1 MEPANSPRPDV
12 ACAVARAARLSRF
25 AARLLAWAPDAIN
38 DGTLARPFSHAEM
51 ERTLDAAEI
60 RDEDGLKHALRDLR
74 RHVMLRV
81 MVRDLAGF
89 TTLDEVLDSVSTLAD
104 VTLRCAVHHLDAW
117 QSAQDGTPHGAES
130 GRPQQLHVIAM
141 GKLGGSELNVS
152 SDIDLVF
159 AYPEDGDTDGSRPL
173 SNHEY
178 FTRLGRRVI
187 GALSEMTADGHV
199 FRVDMRL
206 RPYGD
211 SGPLVSSFDMLEQ
224 YFVAQGREWE
234 RYAWIKARVVCGDR
248 ESEITQLVRPFVYRR
263 HLDFSAINSLRE
275 LHAQIRAEVERRDM
289 RDNIKLGRGGI
300 REIEF
305 IVQLFQLIRGGH
317 DPALRTPST
326 RIALERLAA
335 HGVLAPG
342 VVAKLHDAY
351 TFLRN
356 LEHRL
361 QYLDD
366 CQTQSLPASAA
377 DRERIADAMQFAS
390 YDAFVT
396 ELEHHRDCVTR
407 HFREIFDSQQEAQHP
422 LAALWQPD
430 ADPQA
435 GQAQLAQLGFRA
447 PAETW
452 QRLRALR
459 DGSHYRRIAASGKAR
474 LDRLMPQLVATA
486 ARQPD
491 PDAAA
496 ARMLQLI
503 ESVSRRE
510 SYLALL
516 GEYPQALERLAALA
530 GASPWV
536 AQYLAQHPIL
546 LDELLDPHTLYAA
559 PDWPRLRV
567 LLADQLQQADDDIE
581 HQMDVLRHFKHSQTL
596 RLIAQDLSGALTLE
610 TLSDHLSDLACL
622 LLDQVLA
629 LAWHD
634 LRTRHRDTPR
644 FAIVGYG
651 KLGGK
656 ELGYSSDLDLIF
668 LYDDDAPEAPP
679 VYARLAQRINHWLTS
694 MTAAGVLYET
704 DLRLRPDGVAGLLVS
719 SFAAF
724 RDYQEH
730 KAWLW
735 EHQALSRA
743 RGVAGD
749 AALKEMFESI
759 RSAVLRQPRD
769 RHQLRDE
776 IRAMRDKMLAA
787 HAPDRALFD
796 VKQDRGGIIDVEF
809 VVQYLVLGFACDHPG
824 LAGNVG
830 NLALL
835 RLAAGL
841 DLIPQTLADRAHDA
855 YRRFRRIQHSEGLQ
869 GNKTARVPVAE
880 VRGEIEA
887 VTALWEAVLENRIED

>member
-1 MEPANSPRPDV
+1 TIV
-12 ACAVARAARLSRF
+12 
-25 AARLLAWAPDAIN
+25 
-38 DGTLARPFSHAEM
+38 RPFDRAEM
-51 ERTLDAAEI
+51 ERFLDAAEI
-60 RDEDGLKHALRDLR
+60 RDECSLKHTLRDLR
-74 RHVMLRV
+74 RQVMLRV
-81 MVRDLAGF
+81 MVRDLGEFA
-89 TTLDEVLDSVSTLAD
+89 TLDEVLDSVSALAD
-104 VTLRCAVHHLDAW
+104 VTLRCAVRHLDAW

-159 AYPEDGDTDGSRPL
+159 AYPEDGETNGSRPL

-178 FTRLGRRVI
+178 FTRLGRKVI
-187 GALSEMTADGHV
+187 GALSEITADGHV

-211 SGPLVSSFDMLEQ
+211 SGSLVSSFDMLEQ

-234 RYAWIKARVVCGDR
+234 RYAWIKARVVCGNR
-248 ESEITQLVRPFVYRR
+248 EPEITQLVQPFVYRR

-275 LHAQIRAEVERRDM
+275 LHLQIRGEVERRDM
-289 RDNIKLGRGGI
+289 RDDIKLGRGGI

-326 RIALERLAA
+326 RIALDRLAA

-342 VVAKLHDAY
+342 VVTELRDAY
-351 TFLRN
+351 RFLRN

-366 CQTQSLPASAA
+366 CQTQSLPDAAA
-377 DRERIADAMQFAS
+377 DRECIAEAMQFAS

-396 ELEHHRDCVTR
+396 ELERHRECVTR
-407 HFREIFDSQQEAQHP
+407 HFREIFDAQQEAQHP
-422 LAALWQPD
+422 LAELWQPH

-435 GQAQLAQLGFRA
+435 GQAQLARLGFRT

-452 QRLRALR
+452 QQLRSLR

-474 LDRLMPQLVATA
+474 LDHLMPQLVATA
-486 ARQPD
+486 ARQPN
-491 PDAAA
+491 PDATA
-496 ARMLQLI
+496 ARMLQII

-516 GEYPQALERLAALA
+516 GEYPQALERLATLA

-536 AQYLAQHPIL
+536 AQYLAQYPIL

-567 LLADQLQQADDDIE
+567 LLTEQLQQADGDTE
-581 HQMDVLRHFKHSQTL
+581 RQMDVLRHFKHSQTL
-596 RLIAQDLSGALTLE
+596 RLIAQDLSGTLTLE

-634 LRTRHRDTPR
+634 LRTRHRDAPR

-679 VYARLAQRINHWLTS
+679 VYARLAQRINHWLNS

-719 SFAAF
+719 NFAAF
-724 RDYQEH
+724 RDYQQH

-735 EHQALSRA
+735 EHQAVSRA

-759 RSAVLRQPRD
+759 RGAVLRQPRD
-769 RHQLRDE
+769 RDRLRGE

-787 HAPDRALFD
+787 HAADRALFD

-809 VVQYLVLGFACDHPG
+809 IVQYLVLGFACDHPG
-824 LAGNVG
+824 LAGNIG

-835 RLAAGL
+835 KLAAGL
-841 DLIPQTLADRAHDA
+841 DLIPQTLAGHAHDA

-869 GNKTARVPVAE
+869 GKKIARIPFTE
-880 VRGEIEA
+880 VREDAEA
-887 VTALWEAVLENRIED
+887 VKALWETVFEKSTED